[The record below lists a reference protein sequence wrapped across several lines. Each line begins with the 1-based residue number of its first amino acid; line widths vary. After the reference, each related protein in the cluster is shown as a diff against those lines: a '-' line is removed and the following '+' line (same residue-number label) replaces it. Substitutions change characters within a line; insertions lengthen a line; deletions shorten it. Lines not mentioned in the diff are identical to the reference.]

1 MFLCMWLK
9 VLLYRIES
17 NIQLILSFYG
27 VILWYVIHIR
37 KPETCVIHVTETIK
51 RTMKHAMSVCRLI
64 VQDN

>member
-17 NIQLILSFYG
+17 NIQLILSFYD

-37 KPETCVIHVTETIK
+37 KPETYVIHVTETIK
-51 RTMKHAMSVCRLI
+51 EQWNMQCLSV
-64 VQDN
+64 D